1 LPFALVGIQILSQ
14 LLTSIIAWQVSEL
27 GLTDQLMS
35 SRKDEE
41 SVAGFI
47 YYPDHL
53 VGIPNVSINPL
64 KDPLGALASL
74 AKLAATMA
82 EPVFRDILPSIFNA
96 FRTKNCKYRNDLF
109 MGRKDMSV
117 GAYYAYRFGRKGL
130 VDKVMS
136 AMVHGITGGD
146 VWKQSMGSGF
156 FADQLIPREDQP
168 ITNVMVRTADLK
180 MMMHLVSDEAIY
192 DLASQHLK
200 SSALWFRDGFN
211 TLPNALADALESN
224 PNVTIKTRDPA
235 VALTYNSEVDKVN
248 VSTTYSP
255 VSPPHTHN

>member
-1 LPFALVGIQILSQ
+1 LDAS
-14 LLTSIIAWQVSEL
+14 LTCIIGWQVSEL
-27 GLTDQLMS
+27 DLADQLMS
-35 SRKDEE
+35 SPKGEE

-53 VGIPNVSINPL
+53 VGIPNVTLNPF
-64 KDPLGALASL
+64 KDPLGTLASL

-82 EPVFRDILPSIFNA
+82 EPVFRDILPSILNI
-96 FRTKNCKYRNDLF
+96 FRTKNSQYQKDMF
-109 MGRKDMSV
+109 MGRTDMSV
-117 GAYYAYRFGRKGL
+117 GDYYAYRFGRPGL

-156 FADQLIPREDQP
+156 FADQLVPVEDQP

-180 MMMHLVSDEAIY
+180 MMMQVVSDQSVY
-192 DLASQHLK
+192 DLASEHLK
-200 SSALWFRDGFN
+200 SSALWFRDGFS
-211 TLPNALADALESN
+211 TLPNALAEALERN

-235 VALTYNSEVDKVN
+235 VALSYNSELDKVD
-248 VSTTYSP
+248 VSNTYSP
-255 VSPPHTHN
+255 ITPPLPMIITNPPH